1 MALSLALPGYLA
13 RLVARLKLV
22 SLKAK
27 CLTGV
32 LFCIL
37 MALLGTT
44 DGTFPHVILR
54 LLTFLGDMDS
64 TYRGEGAGTGIVQT
78 TLDVSVFIVLAVYS
92 E

>member
-1 MALSLALPGYLA
+1 
-13 RLVARLKLV
+13 
-22 SLKAK
+22 
-27 CLTGV
+27 
-32 LFCIL
+32 

-64 TYRGEGAGTGIVQT
+64 AYRGEGAGTGIVQT
-78 TLDVSVFIVLAVYS
+78 TLDVSVFIVPAVYS